1 MPSLTMKY
9 RRFGRTGLEMPVI
22 TCGCMRFQ
30 YKWED
35 VDWSQ
40 IPPENQA
47 NVERIV
53 ARAFE
58 LGITHFETARGY
70 GTSELQLGRALK
82 QLPRNKIIIQTK
94 VAPKP
99 NPEEFLQLFEKSMK
113 NLDLEYVDLLAL
125 HGINNKETLE
135 WAVRKG
141 GCLDAARK
149 LQRHGK
155 VRFIGFATHGYSDII
170 LETLQAADFD
180 YVNLHWYYVNQFT
193 WTAIEE
199 AGRRNMGVLI
209 ISPNDK
215 GGKLYSPPRKLVELC
230 HPLTPMQF
238 NDLFCLAAPQVHTL
252 SIGAAKPEDFDE
264 HIQALQ
270 YYDRA
275 AVIAQEIAQ
284 RLDKELERVLGS
296 DWVRSWHEGIP
307 SFESVPGQINV
318 FEILRLW
325 TYAKGL
331 GMVEWAKMR
340 YNLLGQGG
348 HWFPGKNAAEI
359 DSYDLKECLKHNR
372 FAERIP
378 TILKEAHALL
388 ADSPVKRLSSA

>member
-1 MPSLTMKY
+1 
-9 RRFGRTGLEMPVI
+9 
-22 TCGCMRFQ
+22 
-30 YKWED
+30 
-35 VDWSQ
+35 
-40 IPPENQA
+40 
-47 NVERIV
+47 
-53 ARAFE
+53 
-58 LGITHFETARGY
+58 
-70 GTSELQLGRALK
+70 
-82 QLPRNKIIIQTK
+82 
-94 VAPKP
+94 
-99 NPEEFLQLFEKSMK
+99 
-113 NLDLEYVDLLAL
+113 
-125 HGINNKETLE
+125 
-135 WAVRKG
+135 
-141 GCLDAARK
+141 
-149 LQRHGK
+149 
-155 VRFIGFATHGYSDII
+155 
-170 LETLQAADFD
+170 
-180 YVNLHWYYVNQFT
+180 
-193 WTAIEE
+193 
-199 AGRRNMGVLI
+199 
-209 ISPNDK
+209 
-215 GGKLYSPPRKLVELC
+215 
-230 HPLTPMQF
+230 MQF

-275 AVIAQEIAQ
+275 TVIAQEIAQ

-331 GMVEWAKMR
+331 GMVEWAKTR

-359 DSYDLKECLKHNR
+359 ESYNLKECLKHNK
-372 FAERIP
+372 FADQIP

>member
-1 MPSLTMKY
+1 
-9 RRFGRTGLEMPVI
+9 MPVI

-35 VDWSQ
+35 VGWSQ

-99 NPEEFLQLFEKSMK
+99 DPEEFLQLFEKSLK

-149 LQRHGK
+149 LQRDGK

-199 AGRRNMGVLI
+199 VGRRNMGVLI

-275 AVIAQEIAQ
+275 TVIAQEIAQ

-331 GMVEWAKMR
+331 GMVEWAKTR

-359 DSYDLKECLKHNR
+359 ESYNLKECLKHNK
-372 FAERIP
+372 FADQIP

>member
-1 MPSLTMKY
+1 
-9 RRFGRTGLEMPVI
+9 MPVI

>member
-1 MPSLTMKY
+1 MKY